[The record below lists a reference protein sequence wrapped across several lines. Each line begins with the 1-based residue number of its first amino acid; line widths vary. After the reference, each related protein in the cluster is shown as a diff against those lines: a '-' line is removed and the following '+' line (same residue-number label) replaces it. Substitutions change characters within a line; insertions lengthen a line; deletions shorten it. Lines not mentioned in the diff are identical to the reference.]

1 MKWLNAYQAKTLN
14 IFPEGKEPQSLIGQF
29 QGLRYEEGVGR
40 TLKVTIMI
48 TDTFGL
54 AQALPIRPGNKVEL
68 LFTHPSAKEQFEFSA
83 KKKNELLI
91 ANIAAESG
99 NSKRH
104 TYILECVTKTTM
116 SNLTTRTIKRYKGKI
131 TDSVEKVLKDVLE
144 VDSSR
149 IDIPHPAMN
158 EYSFTGNYN
167 PPLKQ
172 VSRLASKCVGEMK
185 GKSSAES
192 GSAGYVL
199 CEGERKGYSFF
210 SIDKAL
216 QEDATYGYEQLA
228 FFDSTKI
235 NNFAAVDTPR
245 FVESHD
251 IVKKLMVGQ
260 YKSANWYYNIIDRTP
275 HFVEYSYK
283 DSKLDSANEDQYIP
297 NDIDEKYSRIFLN
310 VLDVGAMAEKKAE
323 LKSTA
328 ETIAWR
334 QAHATGRFQSLFS
347 QSLELTVP
355 MNLSLEVGMILKMS
369 FPLLNTESPGMN
381 PSSGNYMV
389 SKLAHVFG
397 DPRGDVTGISLVRDS
412 FAFYSK

>member
-1 MKWLNAYQAKTLN
+1 
-14 IFPEGKEPQSLIGQF
+14 
-29 QGLRYEEGVGR
+29 
-40 TLKVTIMI
+40 MI
-48 TDTFGL
+48 ADTFGL
-54 AQALPIRPGNKVEL
+54 SQALPIRPGNKIEL
-68 LFTHPSAKEQFEFSA
+68 LFTHPSAKEPFEFSA

-91 ANIAAESG
+91 VNIAGESG

-104 TYILECVTKTTM
+104 TYVLECVTKTTM

-131 TDSVEKVLKDVLE
+131 TDSVDKVLKEVLE
-144 VDSSR
+144 VDPSR
-149 IDIPHPAMN
+149 INIPHPAMN

-172 VSRLASKCVGEMK
+172 ISRLASKCVGEMK

-210 SIDKAL
+210 SVDKAL
-216 QEDATYGYEQLA
+216 QEEAAFGYEQLA
-228 FFDSTKI
+228 YFDSTKV

-297 NDIDEKYSRIFLN
+297 NKIDEKYSRIFLN
-310 VLDVGAMAEKKAE
+310 VLDVGAMAEKKVE
-323 LKSTA
+323 LKNTA

-347 QSLELTVP
+347 QSLELTIP

-369 FPLLNTESPGMN
+369 FPLLNTESGMN
-381 PSSGNYMV
+381 PSSGNYMIA
-389 SKLAHVFG
+389 KIAHQFG
-397 DPRGDVTGISLVRDS
+397 DPQGDVTGISLVRDS